1 MRAMHSQT
9 KVPQKRLQF
18 DECDINHTALFFID
32 GCSNMRDEE
41 ETGPEENK
49 ETSWHCTYLVEN
61 IKLKGNVTT
70 VKYY

>member
-49 ETSWHCTYLVEN
+49 ETS
-61 IKLKGNVTT
+61 
-70 VKYY
+70 